1 MSGRHNVNPPSRTP
15 LCRLWIIHLVAG
27 RRSAKAVKPSGGSAF
42 VNGRPL
48 SGR

>member
-27 RRSAKAVKPSGGSAF
+27 RWSAKAVEPLAARPSSM
-42 VNGRPL
+42 VGR
-48 SGR
+48 